1 MALSMTGY
9 ANLERA
15 SAYGR
20 LQIELRSVNHRYL
33 ELHFK
38 LDDNLRPLEPL
49 LREILST
56 HLQRGKVECK
66 IHVIPNLQ
74 DTTSLNLNQT
84 LLQQLHHVQDQ
95 VRSQFAES
103 CPLSV
108 GDILRWPGML
118 EGQKADSDSPDING
132 LSDDITSALLEVA
145 ANLTETRAREG
156 AKLAESMLEKL
167 SQMEALVMQLRPI
180 LPSLV
185 QNYQQKLQKKLQE
198 ALVQVDQDR
207 LSQEVVLFAQRIDI
221 DEELQRLC
229 AHFGELRRILND
241 EPAAGK
247 RLDFLM
253 QELNREANTLGSKS
267 VSTET
272 TQTAM
277 QLKVLIE
284 QIREQ
289 VQNIE

>member
-1 MALSMTGY
+1 MAFSMTGF
-9 ANLERA
+9 ANLERP
-15 SAYGR
+15 SDYGR

-38 LDDNLRPLEPL
+38 LDDNLRSLEPVM
-49 LREILST
+49 REILAA
-56 HLQRGKVECK
+56 HLLRGKVECK
-66 IHVIPNLQ
+66 IHLIPNLQ
-74 DTTSLNLNQT
+74 DLATLSLNQA
-84 LLQQLHHVQDQ
+84 LLQQLHIVEGQ
-95 VRSQFAES
+95 VRAQFPES
-103 CPLSV
+103 SPLSV
-108 GDILRWPGML
+108 GEVLRWPGML
-118 EGQKADSDSPDING
+118 EGQNADNAYRDMNA
-132 LSDDITSALLEVA
+132 LSDEIKSALLEVVT
-145 ANLTETRAREG
+145 NLTETRAREG

-167 SQMEALVMQLRPI
+167 TQMEALIMQLRPI
-180 LPSLV
+180 LPGLV
-185 QNYQQKLQKKLQE
+185 HNYQQKLQKKLQE
-198 ALVQVDQDR
+198 VLVQVDQDR
-207 LSQEVVLFAQRIDI
+207 LSQEVVQFAQRIDI
-221 DEELQRLC
+221 DEELQRLS
-229 AHFGELRRILND
+229 AHFGELRRIIKD

-247 RLDFLM
+247 RMDFLM